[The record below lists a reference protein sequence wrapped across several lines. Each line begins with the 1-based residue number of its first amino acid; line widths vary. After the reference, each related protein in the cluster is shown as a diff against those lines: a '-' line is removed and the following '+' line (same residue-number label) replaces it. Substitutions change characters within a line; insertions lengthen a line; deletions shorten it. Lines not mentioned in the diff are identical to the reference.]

1 MTQESEHLADPQQ
14 LVRRA
19 NLKRL
24 YAIHGGP
31 TRLAELLGLANGS
44 YLSQMAGGNR
54 PIRDRWARKIEET
67 LRLPRGWMDTDHAD
81 APLFTPPAASPNT
94 PTAAAA
100 AAATEDLTTNTVL
113 AVSAA
118 LGDIR
123 VSPTTLATLV
133 SLVLEHSRMV
143 GRVDDTY
150 LRKLISLVG
159 AGDKAP
165 A

>member
-1 MTQESEHLADPQQ
+1 MTQEAEHLEDPQQ
-14 LVRRA
+14 ARRRA

-44 YLSQMAGGNR
+44 YLSQMASGTR

-67 LRLPRGWMDTDHAD
+67 LRLPRGWMDTDHGD
-81 APLFTPPAASPNT
+81 APLFAPPAASQNIPSPSST
-94 PTAAAA
+94 
-100 AAATEDLTTNTVL
+100 AATEDLTTNTVL

-118 LGDIR
+118 LGEIR
-123 VSPTTLATLV
+123 VSPATLATLV

-159 AGDKAP
+159 AGEKTA

>member
-14 LVRRA
+14 LIRRA

-44 YLSQMAGGNR
+44 YLSQMASGTR
-54 PIRDRWARKIEET
+54 PIRDRWARKIEDT
-67 LRLPRGWMDTDHAD
+67 LRLPRGWMDTDHSD
-81 APLFTPPAASPNT
+81 APLFAPPTASPNT
-94 PTAAAA
+94 PTAAAT
-100 AAATEDLTTNTVL
+100 AAATEDLTTHTVL

-143 GRVDDTY
+143 GGVDDTY